1 VLTQSDASVVDSLPS
16 IAVPVLV
23 IVGEKDKP
31 FLAGS
36 SYMAEK
42 IPDAELV
49 VIPGAGHAPNV
60 THTAEFDARL
70 RTFLDRLEV
79 SR

>member
-1 VLTQSDASVVDSLPS
+1 
-16 IAVPVLV
+16 
-23 IVGEKDKP
+23 
-31 FLAGS
+31 
-36 SYMAEK
+36 MADK
-42 IPDAELV
+42 IPGAELV
-49 VIPGAGHAPNV
+49 VIAGAGHAPNV